1 MTPVIREKQIF
12 VVIESIPDMIKNSN
26 FNRKTITIKGKN
38 PVCVN
43 FVSEINSITASALN
57 GALAQVVNN
66 QNDEIHLFVSTPGG
80 TVADGIAIYNFI
92 RALPVQTITYNI
104 GQVNSIGNVV
114 YQSGQRRVAS
124 TSSSFMFHGVG
135 VNAQPNMRLEL
146 KLLQETA
153 QSIENDQALINDIMV
168 KHTKLSVEDLNTM
181 FLTMAH
187 IRASEALE
195 RGLADEVADFC
206 LPAGVP
212 ILPLMF
218 QG

>member
-1 MTPVIREKQIF
+1 MNQNP
-12 VVIESIPDMIKNSN
+12 NSN
-26 FNRKTITIKGKN
+26 QKTINVKGSN
-38 PVCVN
+38 PVCIN
-43 FVSEINSITASALN
+43 FVPEINSITVSALS

-66 QNDEIHLFVSTPGG
+66 NHDEIHLFLSTPGG

-114 YQSGQRRVAS
+114 DQAGQKRIPS

-153 QSIENDQALINDIMV
+153 QSIENDQALINAIMV
-168 KHTKLSVEDLNTM
+168 KHTRLSVDDLNTM
-181 FLTMAH
+181 FLNMAH
-187 IRASEALE
+187 IRANEALE
-195 RGLADEVADFC
+195 RGLTDEVADFC
-206 LPAGVP
+206 LPTGIP
-212 ILPLMF
+212 ILPLVF